1 MASSLR
7 RTKTL
12 RVATVDLIDRLA
24 EQQIQAAID
33 RGELSGLPGEGR
45 PLPQED
51 LSMVPEHLRAGYRLL
66 KNAGYLPPEVVA
78 LREIRDAEAL
88 LARIRS
94 PEELETQRRR
104 QPAGAAPAGEPRT
117 RPWPR
122 RPTAIRGPT
131 PPSLGTE
138 TGIHAGLI
146 GWAAPGGTGK
156 YRHFRETQ
164 KEEREAR
171 EI

>member
-104 QPAGAAPAGEPRT
+104 LRLLELRLQES
-117 RPWPR
+117 
-122 RPTAIRGPT
+122 RGHGLGRVVQQQYEDRLHRVLARKREST
-131 PPSLGTE
+131 PD
-138 TGIHAGLI
+138 
-146 GWAAPGGTGK
+146 
-156 YRHFRETQ
+156 
-164 KEEREAR
+164 
-171 EI
+171 